1 MGIYSDY
8 NRRILRCSK
17 TLFSFWWTISTSM
30 GKFLCVAK
38 KWKIYQ
44 FGKKLEVIKRL
55 TIYSWKSKGNLIAIV
70 RLVPAFNRLVK
81 QKFTIN
87 AILSGQLWVVKEFL
101 TTDFIPSG
109 LTAFLLSILHRED
122 LPYVNF
128 LNSAEFHLVRF
139 SIAIAWFSTSSK
151 FRYRGLSIV
160 SVWLSTI
167 AESPSSLNWQIPV
180 IIKKGVFSEKL
191 FNWN

>member
-1 MGIYSDY
+1 
-8 NRRILRCSK
+8 
-17 TLFSFWWTISTSM
+17 M

-87 AILSGQLWVVKEFL
+87 AILSGQL
-101 TTDFIPSG
+101 
-109 LTAFLLSILHRED
+109 
-122 LPYVNF
+122 
-128 LNSAEFHLVRF
+128 
-139 SIAIAWFSTSSK
+139 
-151 FRYRGLSIV
+151 
-160 SVWLSTI
+160 
-167 AESPSSLNWQIPV
+167 
-180 IIKKGVFSEKL
+180 
-191 FNWN
+191 